1 MQMIG
6 DTDLLKDEF
15 FITKKSGDEKY
26 TLVIISEKKKLYF
39 DTILE
44 AQQWCNNHINQT

>member
-1 MQMIG
+1 MITWRSNLKDKALFMQMIG

-26 TLVIISEKKKLYF
+26 TLVIISEKKK
-39 DTILE
+39 
-44 AQQWCNNHINQT
+44 